1 MWRKENVRNRVCGCS
16 CNVAALLRTLDSL
29 HNIPKLR
36 LESPAKKNLINLQSS
51 NALKP
56 ISSLKP
62 ASVISLCLRL
72 NMQMR
77 RASAKTLKV
86 RNCHYG
92 KTEIKRCTGMFDFN
106 MLFVVG
112 LGVFALTF
120 AFIEYSLSN
129 KKRTKAKAR

>member
-1 MWRKENVRNRVCGCS
+1 
-16 CNVAALLRTLDSL
+16 
-29 HNIPKLR
+29 

-86 RNCHYG
+86 RIFHYG

-129 KKRTKAKAR
+129 KKRTKAKAH